1 NGNMTKDENKDITS
15 IQYNYL
21 NLPTEITFGNGNSIE
36 YIYSAAG
43 VKVSKIVTDLSNT
56 TAPNIFT
63 EYLDGFQYVGGM
75 LNFFPHAEG
84 YVRATSQTEDPA
96 DPQLVFNYVY
106 NYTDHLGNIR
116 LSYTKDPVSNELDI
130 LEENNYYP
138 FGLKHKVYGGL
149 TKDYLK
155 EEPENGGG
163 GAIRPG
169 VVIDGPYNYKYNGKE
184 LQDELGL
191 GWYDYHARNYQPDL
205 GRWTTIDPMAPKYF
219 SHSPYS
225 YTLNNPVYFID
236 PDGMQVTTGDP
247 EKEEEKLD
255 PVLLPTAVITK
266 KVKKKNS
273 SGSSWGFIPQKYNP
287 FRNFDAGNYFLGYDY
302 EKQHAR
308 MQEPYFREG
317 YLKMNAAMNEG
328 YWYTIG
334 FFGIGLAP
342 IILPEIVTFG
352 SIKMFSTKAVIS
364 ATAQIVVNDGDVGK
378 VDLIDVA
385 ADATL
390 IPGVSGAVGGVADF
404 RLSGRMLEINT
415 DPNSIL
421 INSATSVISGGMG
434 ERFDSSIKLMPTA
447 TTQTAAEVMIKT
459 PHSLVEQ
466 SLNNS
471 YEHRNK

>member
-1 NGNMTKDENKDITS
+1 
-15 IQYNYL
+15 
-21 NLPTEITFGNGNSIE
+21 
-36 YIYSAAG
+36 
-43 VKVSKIVTDLSNT
+43 
-56 TAPNIFT
+56 
-63 EYLDGFQYVGGM
+63 
-75 LNFFPHAEG
+75 
-84 YVRATSQTEDPA
+84 
-96 DPQLVFNYVY
+96 
-106 NYTDHLGNIR
+106 
-116 LSYTKDPVSNELDI
+116 
-130 LEENNYYP
+130 P

-247 EKEEEKLD
+247 DETIDPDD

-317 YLKMNAAMNEG
+317 YFKMKAAMDEG
-328 YWYTIG
+328 YWLTIK
-334 FFGIGLAP
+334 FFAFGLSP
-342 IILPEIVTFG
+342 IILPELIAYG
-352 SIKMFSTKAVIS
+352 SLAGDAKFSTFVVKTSLDVYTQVIFSDNIKDVNFYSAMTGAIVPKAFS
-364 ATAQIVVNDGDVGK
+364 
-378 VDLIDVA
+378 
-385 ADATL
+385 
-390 IPGVSGAVGGVADF
+390 GVA
-404 RLSGRMLEINT
+404 SEGT
-415 DPNSIL
+415 QL
-421 INSATSVISGGMG
+421 IQ
-434 ERFDSSIKLMPTA
+434 
-447 TTQTAAEVMIKT
+447 QTAET
-459 PHSLVEQ
+459 GQLP
-466 SLNNS
+466 N
-471 YEHRNK
+471 